1 MWAKLKWHDVSTPL
15 KGWNAVTSSVTPKVC
30 RSLSGF
36 LQDQVQNNCSSRW
49 TAMMLRL
56 LGAWIIDVRTGRG
69 LSPIKQESNRRGWMG
84 RRTGWN
90 RTHVVPL
97 SLTLRC
103 YNYQIKVSVRASI
116 FLCRVVHM
124 EQLEVHQT
132 KQKTSKAYK
141 LLTHHFLLNHSW
153 MHRCFLT
160 WKHLHLWSNMWPQ
173 HQQCTVW
180 VEAHCSTFEAS
191 QSFFFFFPVP
201 SCPCLSPDAP
211 PWHAQ
216 VCPLT
221 YRETKPSLE
230 HRRSSCSVAMDLD

>member
-1 MWAKLKWHDVSTPL
+1 
-15 KGWNAVTSSVTPKVC
+15 
-30 RSLSGF
+30 
-36 LQDQVQNNCSSRW
+36 
-49 TAMMLRL
+49 MMLRL

-191 QSFFFFFPVP
+191 QSFFFFF
-201 SCPCLSPDAP
+201 SSSKLSLPEP
-211 PWHAQ
+211 G
-216 VCPLT
+216 
-221 YRETKPSLE
+221 
-230 HRRSSCSVAMDLD
+230 RSSVTCPGLPTDIPGDKALSGTPQILLQCCYGPGLETLNQSSQAGSNHGVSKAADYDND

>member
-1 MWAKLKWHDVSTPL
+1 
-15 KGWNAVTSSVTPKVC
+15 
-30 RSLSGF
+30 
-36 LQDQVQNNCSSRW
+36 
-49 TAMMLRL
+49 MMLRL

-69 LSPIKQESNRRGWMG
+69 LSPIKQESNRRGWLG

-191 QSFFFFFPVP
+191 QSFFFFFQFQAVLAWARTLLRDMPRFAHWHTGRQSPLWNTADPPAVLLWTWIRNFESKLP
-201 SCPCLSPDAP
+201 SRFQSWCF
-211 PWHAQ
+211 
-216 VCPLT
+216 
-221 YRETKPSLE
+221 
-230 HRRSSCSVAMDLD
+230 